1 MEVDGTTDRA
11 LPDQDTEF
19 RSFDGL
25 RLAGTLTF
33 PSSASSSATVLVHG
47 GGVTRDEGG
56 FFSRLA
62 AGLRQAG
69 IASLRFDL
77 RGHGSS
83 EGRQEDLTLAG
94 IMNDIR
100 AAVAHV
106 RDLMGNG
113 PVNLVGTSFGGG

>member
-1 MEVDGTTDRA
+1 RRVCCGRIARCACCAVGADPGTVSNDSEA
-11 LPDQDTEF
+11 ATEF
-19 RSFDGL
+19 SSLDGL
-25 RLAGTLTF
+25 RLSATWTV
-33 PSSASSSATVLVHG
+33 PSTAASSATVLVHG
-47 GGVTRDEGG
+47 GGVTREEGG

-94 IMNDIR
+94 ISGEEQGC
-100 AAVAHV
+100 A
-106 RDLMGNG
+106 
-113 PVNLVGTSFGGG
+113 